1 MLVPVQIIV
10 QSHLSDLIE
19 FGENF
24 NPEERLTRLKFV
36 KYLIHFHEMDERV
49 DAEKVF
55 EKFLKRK

>member
-1 MLVPVQIIV
+1 MFVPVKIVV

-24 NPEERLTRLKFV
+24 NPEERLTRLKFI
-36 KYLIHFHEMDERV
+36 KYLVHYYRMEDEI

-55 EKFLKRK
+55 ETFFKRK